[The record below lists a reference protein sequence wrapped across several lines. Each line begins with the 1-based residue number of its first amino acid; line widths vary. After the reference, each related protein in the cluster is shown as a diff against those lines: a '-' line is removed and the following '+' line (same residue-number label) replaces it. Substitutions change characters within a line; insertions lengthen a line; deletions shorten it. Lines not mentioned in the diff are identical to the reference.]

1 MNKTEIHAKW
11 RVLPVHLVAKLFGV
25 LVHVD
30 GAPFGSSRTYLTSR
44 EGQPGVCGGPIGSST
59 FACESRPPE

>member
-25 LVHVD
+25 LLKVE
-30 GAPFGSSRTYLTSR
+30 GLPFGSSRTYLKSPN
-44 EGQPGVCGGPIGSST
+44 GQIGVNGGSIDSSDS
-59 FACESRPPE
+59 AYESKPPD